1 MVRRGE
7 SGWWLPLFL
16 FTEVAILVRLAAM
29 NQLSNNLC
37 EEDQFEV
44 VYTENNKSLIHYL
57 YYSFG
62 DLEKAKNFTQEA
74 FIRLWKNCSEIAVGK
89 ARSFLFTTAKRLFLD
104 DIAHQKVQLKFQDH
118 TKSKAEKSEHADD
131 LIRENEFKEALE
143 NAISDL
149 PEKQRTVFLM
159 NRIDKMKYAEIAET
173 LDLSVKTVE
182 KHVSQSLMKIREALK
197 EFGNYKF

>member
-1 MVRRGE
+1 M
-7 SGWWLPLFL
+7 SKPL
-16 FTEVAILVRLAAM
+16 
-29 NQLSNNLC
+29 NDLC
-37 EEDQFEV
+37 EENQFEV
-44 VYTENNKSLIHYL
+44 VYVENNKSLINFL

-74 FIRLWKNCSEIAVGK
+74 FIRLWKNCSEIAIAK
-89 ARSFLFTTAKRLFLD
+89 ARAFLFTTAKRLFLD
-104 DIAHQKVQLKFQDH
+104 DIAHQKVQLKFQDR
-118 TKSKAEKSEHADD
+118 TKAKKEKAESADD
-131 LIRENEFKEALE
+131 LVRMNEFKEALE
-143 NAISDL
+143 AAISDL

-182 KHVSQSLMKIREALK
+182 KHVSKSLVKIREALK

>member
-1 MVRRGE
+1 
-7 SGWWLPLFL
+7 
-16 FTEVAILVRLAAM
+16 M
-29 NQLSNNLC
+29 NRTSDNLC

-44 VYTENNKSLIHYL
+44 VYEENNKSLIHYL

-62 DLEKAKNFTQEA
+62 DLEKAKNFTQES
-74 FIRLWKNCSEIAVGK
+74 FIRLWKNCSEIAIPK

-104 DIAHQKVQLKFQDH
+104 DIAHQKVQLKFQDR
-118 TKSKAEKSEHADD
+118 SKAKMEKADAADD
-131 LIRENEFKEALE
+131 LVRVNEFKEALE
-143 NAISDL
+143 TAISNL
-149 PEKQRTVFLM
+149 SEKQRTVFLM

-182 KHVSQSLMKIREALK
+182 KHVSQSLMKIREALS